1 MILPLLGRGEEA
13 RALEEALTRVRGGER
28 VMVAVRGSPG
38 SGKSRLL
45 DEWAAGLEEAGLEVR
60 RGAGFEAGE
69 THPGLIARQLGLD
82 EKIEGEGAPR
92 AYLLDDIHWAD
103 ATSIGLLQ
111 RAIAEPGVAG
121 LLIVVTHRPM
131 TGGKALA
138 LQRLADAAKRRGGF
152 VALGLE
158 PLAPADLS
166 GVVEDGEL
174 PDRLVRLTGGLPQE
188 LEELITAWIERGV
201 LDWADGKL
209 EALSP
214 LPEIWEGAG
223 FRSPVGLQ
231 RAERRLVEAAALAGR
246 PLSLALAA
254 DLLESSRE
262 EVLELGERLSGDGYL
277 RQTAEG
283 FLPANNLAAQRIA
296 GEMGEVR
303 RSALFGELADAM
315 SRLGLAE
322 GEPGL
327 TGSYFFRAARW
338 DEALPLLA
346 QAGLGAV
353 QQQAL
358 GEALPLLDQAL
369 TALERSGRP
378 DPTLEGRLRLGR
390 AQCYRLAGWPD
401 LAAEDVAVAATT
413 LSGVER
419 VQAFG
424 FAAAVADDRQH
435 VQEAERYAALGQLE
449 AVRAGQP
456 AMQGSLLTLQAR
468 ELSRLGFPDEAE
480 SALRKGN
487 RLLELHGDAF
497 QRFRGRDNAAWI
509 AYDQGRAREAE
520 AAFAALA
527 EEAPRLGGAALS
539 ADKEAWWA
547 RALFQSG
554 HPERALQVREQALQ
568 HADQAASSGPIFL
581 SYMALAEGAEAYG
594 RYEAALG
601 AADEM
606 LGLVL
611 QQLPAWENAARY
623 LRARALLGLGR
634 LEEAAVEIRQAVE
647 LCPPGIDGWRWRL
660 KCRAS
665 QLEIDAAGGEP
676 FPSAEAVELTDQLL
690 HAQWYQTAAELMAV
704 RAKQEGAGQLAR
716 DAAALGVQLGTPM
729 TAAEAVHAGGLWDDP
744 AGRAVVAEVKKLEHR
759 LPEAWKEVWRELPW
773 VAAALAAPEVTEE
786 DYQEASAHL
795 MEQLEAAL
803 AEVGLGDPERLL
815 SPAQRR
821 AAGFVRRRRPRR
833 SPLAVAAVVAAVVVL
848 GGLAGLGGARLLGAG
863 QTVII
868 ERTLTPTT
876 APLTL
881 EQTQLAAPG
890 ENFSAGAGW
899 NYRGDAE
906 TYATRTGASARSGVP
921 EVAGYFWTFD
931 TQVPVR
937 SSPVLYGRWV
947 IVGSGNDLYVIDTR
961 TREVL
966 WTEDAQGAIDGAATV
981 AQAATGEG
989 TGSAV
994 VYFGSRDGRVYGLDV
1009 LRGVEAMPSFRTG
1022 GQVVSSPLVVDGVVY
1037 VGSTDGKLYALDAV
1051 SGQERWPPF
1060 PTGAE
1065 IIGSP
1070 AYADG
1075 IVYVASMDG
1084 TLYGIDASTG
1094 EQRCQSTEV
1103 GRIPTTPV
1111 VVDDKV
1117 LVGSSAQD
1125 LWEFQTTSCGLSYTY
1140 NTGTPVEVS
1149 PAVSDGVMYVPS
1161 GRYLLAVELG
1171 TDEDVWTFDGAEQ
1184 AIQSAPVVAGG
1195 VVYVGSDDGNLY
1207 AVSVEDGSMLWS
1219 WQTGGAVRSSPAVAD
1234 GAVFF
1239 GSFDGLIYAVGGG

>member
-1 MILPLLGRGEEA
+1 MILPLLGRRDEA
-13 RALEEALTRVRGGER
+13 RALEEVLTWVRGGER

-38 SGKSRLL
+38 SGKSRLI
-45 DEWAAGLEEAGLEVR
+45 DEWAPRLEEAGLEVR
-60 RGAGFEAGE
+60 RAAGFAAGE
-69 THPGLIARQLGLD
+69 THPGLVARQLGLD
-82 EKIEGEGAPR
+82 EEVEGEGVR
-92 AYLLDDIHWAD
+92 RGYLLDDIHWAD
-103 ATSIGLLQ
+103 PTSIGLLQ
-111 RAIAEPGVAG
+111 RSISDPGGAG

-138 LQRLADAAKRRGGF
+138 LQLLADTARRRGEF
-152 VALGLE
+152 VSLGLE
-158 PLAPADLS
+158 ALAPADLA
-166 GVVEDGEL
+166 GVVENGEL

-188 LEELITAWIERGV
+188 LEELIAEWIERGV
-201 LDWADGKL
+201 LQWKDGKL
-209 EALSP
+209 EAVGP
-214 LPEIWEGAG
+214 LPETWERGG
-223 FRSPVGLQ
+223 FKSPVGLE
-231 RAERRLVEAAALAGR
+231 RPGRRLVEAAALAGR
-246 PLSLALAA
+246 PLSLTLTTE
-254 DLLESSRE
+254 LMQTSRE
-262 EVLELGERLSGDGYL
+262 EVLELGERLSQEGYL

-283 FLPANNLAAQRIA
+283 FVPASNVAAQRIA
-296 GEMGEVR
+296 EEIGEVR

-315 SRLGLAE
+315 IRLGLAE

-327 TGSYFFRAARW
+327 IGSYLLDAARW
-338 DEALPLLA
+338 NEALPLLA

-358 GEALPLLDQAL
+358 GEALPLLDGAL
-369 TALERSGRP
+369 AALQRSGKP

-401 LAAEDVAVAATT
+401 LAAEDVAVAAAS
-413 LSGVER
+413 LSGVEQ

-424 FAAAVADDRQH
+424 FASAVADDGQH

-480 SALRKGN
+480 AALGKGN

-527 EEAPRLGGAALS
+527 EEAPRLGGVGLA

-568 HADQAASSGPIFL
+568 HADQAASSGPVFL
-581 SYMALAEGAEAYG
+581 SSMALAEGAEAYG
-594 RYEAALG
+594 QYEAALE

-647 LCPPGIDGWRWRL
+647 LCPPGSDGWRWRL

-665 QLEIDAAGGEP
+665 QLEIDAARGEP
-676 FPSAEAVELTDQLL
+676 FPSAEAIELTDQLL
-690 HAQWYQTAAELMAV
+690 QAQWYQTAAELMAV
-704 RAKQEGAGQLAR
+704 RAKQEGVGELAR
-716 DAAALGVQLGTPM
+716 DAVALGVQLGTPM
-729 TAAEAVHAGGLWDDP
+729 TAAEAAHAGGLWDDP
-744 AGRAVVAEVKKLEHR
+744 AGRAVVAEVKSLEHR
-759 LPEAWKEVWRELPW
+759 LPDHWKESWRRLPW
-773 VAAALAAPEVTEE
+773 VAAALEAPEVTKE
-786 DYQEASAHL
+786 DFQEASTHL

-821 AAGFVRRRRPRR
+821 AAGLVRRRPRR
-833 SPLAVAAVVAAVVVL
+833 RSPVAVAAVAAAVVVL

-868 ERTLTPTT
+868 EQTLTPTT

-881 EQTQLAAPG
+881 EQTQLPAPAD
-890 ENFSAGAGW
+890 NFGAGW
-899 NYRGDAE
+899 NYRGDAS
-906 TYATRTGASARSGVP
+906 TYATRTGVSTRSGVP
-921 EVAGYFWTFD
+921 DVAGYFWTFD
-931 TQVPVR
+931 TQLPVR
-937 SSPVLYGRWV
+937 SSPALHGRWV
-947 IVGSGNDLYVIDTR
+947 LVGSGNDLYVIDTR

-966 WTEDAQGAIDGAATV
+966 WTEGVQGAIDGPPTV

-994 VYFGSRDGRVYGLDV
+994 VYFGSRDGSVYGLDV
-1009 LRGVEAMPSFRTG
+1009 LRGLEAMPSFRTG
-1022 GQVVSSPLVVDGVVY
+1022 GQVVSAPLVVDGVVY
-1037 VGSTDGKLYALDAV
+1037 VGATDGQLYAFDAV
-1051 SGQERWPPF
+1051 NGQEIWPPF
-1060 PTGAE
+1060 PTGDA
-1065 IIGSP
+1065 ILGSP

-1084 TLYGIDASTG
+1084 KLYGIDASTG
-1094 EQRCQSTEV
+1094 QPSCESTDV
-1103 GRIPTTPV
+1103 GGIPTTPV
-1111 VVDDKV
+1111 VVSDMV

-1125 LWEFQTTSCGLSYTY
+1125 LWEFRAAGCGLSNTY

-1161 GRYLLAVELG
+1161 GRFLLAIRQG
-1171 TDEDVWTFDGAEQ
+1171 SDEDLWTFDDAEQ
-1184 AIQSAPVVAGG
+1184 AIQSAPVVANG

-1207 AVSVEDGSMLWS
+1207 AINGEDGSMLWK

-1239 GSFDGLIYAVGGG
+1239 GSFDGLIYAVGGA

>member
-1 MILPLLGRGEEA
+1 MILPLLGRRDEA
-13 RALEEALTRVRGGER
+13 GALEDALTRVRGGER
-28 VMVAVRGSPG
+28 VMVVVRGSPG

-45 DEWAAGLEEAGLEVR
+45 DEWAPQLEEAGLEVR
-60 RGAGFEAGE
+60 RAAGFEAGE
-69 THPGLIARQLGLD
+69 THPGLVARQLRLD
-82 EKIEGEGAPR
+82 EKVEEGVVR

-103 ATSIGLLQ
+103 PTSVGLLQ
-111 RAIAEPGVAG
+111 RAIADPGSHDG
-121 LLIVVTHRPM
+121 LLIVVTHRPTM
-131 TGGKALA
+131 GGKALA
-138 LQRLADAAKRRGGF
+138 LQRLADAAKRRGKF

-158 PLAPADLS
+158 PLVAADLS
-166 GVVEDGEL
+166 RVVEDDEL

-188 LEELITAWIERGV
+188 LEELITAWIEQGI
-201 LDWADGKL
+201 LQWAEGKL

-214 LPEIWEGAG
+214 LPETWERAG
-223 FRSPVGLQ
+223 FQSPIGLE
-231 RAERRLVEAAALAGR
+231 RPGRRLVEAAALAGR
-246 PLSLALAA
+246 PLPLALATE
-254 DLLESSRE
+254 LLQTSRE
-262 EVLELGERLSGDGYL
+262 DVLELGERLSQEGYL

-283 FLPANNLAAQRIA
+283 FLPATNLAAQRIA
-296 GEMGEVR
+296 EEMGEVR

-315 SRLGLAE
+315 SRLGLAD

-327 TGSYFFRAARW
+327 TGSYFLRAARW
-338 DEALPLLA
+338 DKALPLLA
-346 QAGLGAV
+346 RAGLEAV
-353 QQQAL
+353 QHQTL

-369 TALERSGRP
+369 TALQRTGRP

-401 LAAEDVAVAATT
+401 LAAEDVAVAAAN
-413 LSGVER
+413 LSGTEQ

-424 FAAAVADDRQH
+424 FASAVADDRQH

-480 SALRKGN
+480 AALGKGN

-520 AAFAALA
+520 AAFASLA
-527 EEAPRLGGAALS
+527 EEAPRLGGAGLV

-568 HADQAASSGPIFL
+568 HADQAASSGPVFL
-581 SYMALAEGAEAYG
+581 SSMALAEGAEAYG
-594 RYEAALG
+594 QYEAALE

-634 LEEAAVEIRQAVE
+634 LEEASGEIRVAVE

-665 QLEIDAAGGEP
+665 QLEIEAARGEP

-690 HAQWYQTAAELMAV
+690 QAQWYQTAAELMAV
-704 RAKQEGAGQLAR
+704 RARQEGAGELAR
-716 DAAALGVQLGTPM
+716 DGAALGVQLGTPM
-729 TAAEAVHAGGLWDDP
+729 TAAEAAHAGGLWNDP

-759 LPEAWKEVWRELPW
+759 LPEAWRTAWRELPW
-773 VAAALAAPEVTEE
+773 VAPGLAAPEVTEE

-821 AAGFVRRRRPRR
+821 AAGFVRRRPRRR
-833 SPLAVAAVVAAVVVL
+833 SPVAVAVAVAAVVLL

-881 EQTQLAAPG
+881 EQTQLPAPA
-890 ENFSAGAGW
+890 ENFGAGW

-906 TYATRTGASARSGVP
+906 TYATRTGVSTRSGVP

-937 SSPVLYGRWV
+937 SSPVLHGRWLF
-947 IVGSGNDLYVIDTR
+947 VGSGNDLYVIDTR
-961 TREVL
+961 SREVL
-966 WTEDAQGAIDGAATV
+966 WPFSAQGSIDGPPTV

-994 VYFGSRDGRVYGLDV
+994 VYFGSRDGSVYGQDV
-1009 LRGVEAMPSFRTG
+1009 LRGSEAMPPFRTE

-1037 VGSTDGKLYALDAV
+1037 VGATDGQLYAIDAV
-1051 SGQERWPPF
+1051 NGQERWPPF
-1060 PTGAE
+1060 PTGGE

-1084 TLYGIDASTG
+1084 QLYGIDASTG
-1094 EQRCQSTEV
+1094 EPSCESTDV
-1103 GRIPTTPV
+1103 GGIPTTPV
-1111 VVDDKV
+1111 VVGDKV

-1125 LWEFQTTSCGLSYTY
+1125 LWEFSSAGCAISFTY

-1161 GRYLLAVELG
+1161 GRYLLAIRMG
-1171 TDEDVWTFDGAEQ
+1171 TNEDVWTFDDAEQ
-1184 AIQSAPVVAGG
+1184 AIQSAPVVANG

-1207 AVSVEDGSMLWS
+1207 AISVEDGSMLWK
-1219 WQTGGAVRSSPAVAD
+1219 WQTEGAVRSSPAVAD